1 MKYLHCAVSVAV
13 LVFLPTQAVAKKNKL
28 GVSPKVCVVS
38 EQQGFCDLDLNFT
51 ISLPQAMDVCLYQK
65 NQQLKCW
72 QQVKLTQFEYKAHVQ
87 VETIYSLV
95 NSHTEEQIAT
105 ASVEVQS
112 THAKTTRRRLRSPW
126 SFF

>member
-1 MKYLHCAVSVAV
+1 MKYLQCVLYAVTLASWSV
-13 LVFLPTQAVAKKNKL
+13 QAIEKKDML

-38 EQQGFCDLDLNFT
+38 EQQGFCDLDLKFT
-51 ISLPQAMDVCLYQK
+51 ISLPKKMDVCLYQQK
-65 NQQLKCW
+65 QQLKCW
-72 QQVKLTQFEYKAHVQ
+72 QQVKVASLIYKAHVQ

-95 NSHTEEQIAT
+95 NSRTHEQIAT
-105 ASVEVQS
+105 TSIEVQS